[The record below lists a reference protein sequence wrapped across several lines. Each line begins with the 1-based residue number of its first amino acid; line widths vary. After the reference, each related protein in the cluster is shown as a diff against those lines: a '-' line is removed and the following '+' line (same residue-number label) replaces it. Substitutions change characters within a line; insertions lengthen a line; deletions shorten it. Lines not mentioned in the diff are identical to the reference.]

1 MDSFEIHK
9 YNNIDIKNLQLSEF
23 DIKYNNNNK
32 FFIQSPIFN
41 DYELLNYN
49 SKKYIE
55 IKLDDSKLP
64 HLNFLTFIDS
74 LELKLNNH
82 LSNKTIKTQII
93 TNIQN
98 KKSLKVKLLDNTT
111 YFDSNKNEVDTLY
124 SKKISVLFKLEFY
137 KIYYSWTAV
146 QILQLI
152 LIMRSSFLKFIK
164 FQY

>member
-9 YNNIDIKNLQLSEF
+9 YNHININNLQVSEF
-23 DIKYNNNNK
+23 NIKYDNNE
-32 FFIQSPIFN
+32 FLIQSPIFN

-55 IKLDDSKLP
+55 LKLDDSKVS
-64 HLNFLTFIDS
+64 HIKFLTFIDS
-74 LELKLNNH
+74 LELKLNNY
-82 LSNKTIKTQII
+82 SNNKSIKTQII

-111 YFDSNKNEVDTLY
+111 YFDLNKNEVDNLFT
-124 SKKISVLFKLEFY
+124 KKISVLFKLEFY

-146 QILQLI
+146 QILQLN
-152 LIMRSSFLKFIK
+152 
-164 FQY
+164 

>member
-9 YNNIDIKNLQLSEF
+9 YNHININNLLVSEF
-23 DIKYNNNNK
+23 NVKYNNK
-32 FFIQSPIFN
+32 EFLIQSPIFN

-55 IKLDDSKLP
+55 LKLDDLKAS
-64 HLNFLTFIDS
+64 HLKFLTFIDS
-74 LELKLNNH
+74 LELKFNNY
-82 LSNKTIKTQII
+82 SNNKSIKTQII

-111 YFDSNKNEVDTLY
+111 YFDSNKNEVDNLY
-124 SKKISVLFKLEFY
+124 TKKISVLFKLQFY

-146 QILQLI
+146 QILQLN
-152 LIMRSSFLKFIK
+152 
-164 FQY
+164 